1 MDPEQARQ
9 ANAEAGVAP
18 ESDEVVELSP
28 REWRA
33 WEVFGAVRT
42 NWRIVA
48 TWGAVHYEGI
58 DYGSL
63 QAAMQMLGTPQKR
76 RSEVFWMVRVM
87 EDEAR
92 KWLNKR

>member
-1 MDPEQARQ
+1 MDPDRARQ
-9 ANAEAGVAP
+9 ANAEGGVAS

-33 WEVFGAVRT
+33 WEVFSAVRT

-63 QAAMQMLGTPQKR
+63 EAAMGMLGTLPEHR
-76 RSEVFWMVRVM
+76 REVFWMVRVI